1 MIFKEN
7 ILQLN
12 KQNPKIVKV
21 TMSICLTFLHLP
33 YLAISVNQI
42 VSKKTPTD
50 NISRLK
56 FLIV

>member
-42 VSKKTPTD
+42 VSKTTPH
-50 NISRLK
+50 
-56 FLIV
+56 